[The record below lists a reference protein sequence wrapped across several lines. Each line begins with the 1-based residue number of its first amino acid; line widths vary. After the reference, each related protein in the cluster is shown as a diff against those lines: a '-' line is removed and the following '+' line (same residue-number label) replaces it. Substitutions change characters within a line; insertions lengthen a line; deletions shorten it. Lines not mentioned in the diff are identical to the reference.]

1 MEINFPMKIML
12 DSSMSCMCED
22 IRNYLNETVFE
33 SVPHKMSQIGTFSLA
48 NGDLLAMMIQQELA
62 PHSIFD
68 NGFAADSIEIEVS
81 NEIMELDQIE
91 QFDHLDH
98 DEGPINAGDAINSTH
113 YAALIQISAGKF
125 LKIKLSGNY
134 IRAV

>member
-1 MEINFPMKIML
+1 
-12 DSSMSCMCED
+12 
-22 IRNYLNETVFE
+22 
-33 SVPHKMSQIGTFSLA
+33 
-48 NGDLLAMMIQQELA
+48 MMIQQELA

-125 LKIKLSGNY
+125 LKIKLDTINFKP
-134 IRAV
+134 